1 MARFPSRVV
10 PSVGTVLSTSPMC
23 SLYKMVVFPAAS
35 SPSITTRI
43 SLFPNSLSN
52 ACLNDLNTVCA
63 DGAFPIVAGRFRR
76 RTRATTRLRR
86 AERAPSRRLP
96 RPLSPREPRESP
108 SASGGR
114 ARGPGAPTAPDLARR
129 RLTRTGGTKRV
140 HCDDDDS
147 REDDFRSSRS
157 LCRGLV
163 ERWIASRICPGWVI
177 AHTSVRTIFRP
188 GSRTASAAIGACRW
202 WSLRARSPHRS
213 RASPAPSPRTR
224 RRRAFHEG
232 SVETTRDRL

>member
-1 MARFPSRVV
+1 
-10 PSVGTVLSTSPMC
+10 MC
-23 SLYKMVVFPAAS
+23 SLYRMVVFPAAS

-147 REDDFRSSRS
+147 REDDFRSTRS
-157 LCRGLV
+157 LVSVSRTLGKIDRVADLSRLGNCPYERTHHFSAEARAHPRLRSGRAGGGRFARGPHTGRARPPRLPHARDAG
-163 ERWIASRICPGWVI
+163 ERFTKVPSRRRVTASR
-177 AHTSVRTIFRP
+177 
-188 GSRTASAAIGACRW
+188 
-202 WSLRARSPHRS
+202 RA
-213 RASPAPSPRTR
+213 TEL
-224 RRRAFHEG
+224 RRAHLG
-232 SVETTRDRL
+232 PAART